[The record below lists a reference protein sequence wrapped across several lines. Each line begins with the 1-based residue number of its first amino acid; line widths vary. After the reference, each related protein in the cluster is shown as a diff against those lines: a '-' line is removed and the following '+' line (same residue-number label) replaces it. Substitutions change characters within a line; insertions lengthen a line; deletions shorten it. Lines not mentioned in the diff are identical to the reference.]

1 MYWSTRW
8 RARQSQR
15 DRCVSE
21 MNTMVSAPVKRQIPY
36 KQGAR
41 PHSAASPHCVSLNFR
56 PTVKAYQG
64 TIFLSPF
71 FFLLVDSFLLFPFV
85 PACIASCAVAPSV
98 LGASVAW
105 PAVAVVASV
114 FGAPS
119 AVPAAA
125 APSAGFSAVA
135 GGAFGSGCAVAGAAS
150 FPSVVGATFS
160 ALPVAAPAPP
170 GIGVTSATIP
180 VPPPPTRAWL
190 PPFKI

>member
-1 MYWSTRW
+1 MP
-8 RARQSQR
+8 
-15 DRCVSE
+15 
-21 MNTMVSAPVKRQIPY
+21 NAPKNKGRGPI
-36 KQGAR
+36 
-41 PHSAASPHCVSLNFR
+41 SAASPPCVPLNFR
-56 PTVKAYQG
+56 PTAKAYQG

-71 FFLLVDSFLLFPFV
+71 FFLLVVSFLVFPFD
-85 PACIASCAVAPSV
+85 PACVASCAVAPSV

-160 ALPVAAPAPP
+160 ALPVVAPAPP
-170 GIGVTSATIP
+170 GRGVTSAP
-180 VPPPPTRAWL
+180 SPLPPPPTRA
-190 PPFKI
+190 